1 MRPNLN
7 MNNQDVE
14 PANMDQLIG
23 PPIINRQNDIEDLVL
38 LDLDN
43 VNDDRPLLLEEP
55 VNPNAPAP

>member
-55 VNPNAPAP
+55 VNPNP